1 VVADPGW
8 GAASELDDVSGKVAI
23 VGVGESDHTR
33 ASGRT
38 SVDIA
43 AQAAERAIADA
54 GLTPADIDG
63 ITDPD
68 DGRPARRGGVPPALW
83 HRPRH
88 VGLRSGRWH
97 GVGSHGTR
105 RYGACPGRRIGPRR
119 PGTPSRGMG
128 DTAVLDGRG
137 PGEVYAHGQLE
148 QSLEVPFG
156 WFPQPVY
163 FATIARRHMHD
174 FAHDRRGPRGGRG
187 RLSPPR
193 HSHPG
198 AVMHD
203 RPLTMAA
210 YLATPLIADPFRRED
225 CCLISDGG
233 GAYVDDHPGAGR
245 RPAGAGRGGG
255 RCGAEVGVYGGYTG
269 PQVSTLV
276 LRRR

>member
-1 VVADPGW
+1 
-8 GAASELDDVSGKVAI
+8 
-23 VGVGESDHTR
+23 
-33 ASGRT
+33 
-38 SVDIA
+38 
-43 AQAAERAIADA
+43 
-54 GLTPADIDG
+54 
-63 ITDPD
+63 
-68 DGRPARRGGVPPALW
+68 
-83 HRPRH
+83 
-88 VGLRSGRWH
+88 
-97 GVGSHGTR
+97 
-105 RYGACPGRRIGPRR
+105 
-119 PGTPSRGMG
+119 MG

-148 QSLEVPFG
+148 QSLEMPFG

-210 YLATPLIADPFRRED
+210 YPATPLIADPFRRED

-269 PQVSTLV
+269 PQGEHARAAPAMMAVGPAGTGPARMGPDFPLPDTTWAPTMPFW
-276 LRRR
+276 LAGGRRAAPGDPPL